1 MADQFAGIQKYLKK
15 FSHLLI
21 LSILF
26 TVPLIYPF
34 KLSQGLLDKINAW
47 TSNHGRLVKSLWE
60 WQIEPYL
67 YFGLSPLTLKWLI
80 AESYIVALLGAY
92 ILLKIFSPGAR
103 SNFRKNI
110 PFILSFALLIY
121 SGISALFISPTIHAS
136 IMAFYSLVLF
146 VIFFYIAYDVEK
158 SPSFIIKAFS
168 LIACISL
175 LLSFVALLQH
185 LRLSDGFMLRFDRAR
200 NSMGSFIGHNTGLSS
215 YLMTSYF
222 IVIAALSITRN
233 KGIRFIFYLL
243 LILEGF
249 VIVAAQSRAVIAIL
263 FFLTPIYL
271 IYLHKTTGLRI
282 RVQWLLTAA
291 MILCLIVLSQ
301 LVDRPWNPFYF
312 REAPLA
318 SRLQA
323 FNPQNLK
330 GTRLRIL
337 TASRSLLRESP
348 LYGHGFASF
357 QYVYPKAQAD
367 YYAEHPNTLLIPT
380 DLRSQHAH
388 NDYLQISIELGF
400 GGLFLIMLTLYLFL
414 RRGQRAAEEIS
425 IIWQRRLLCAI
436 FFSLTAYLMHCFV
449 DFPLQIPP
457 LSLLILFLL
466 AVWASGDRIWLK
478 RGADITTPP
487 PASLLMGSSLG
498 RIFVIVLPLLLIALT
513 PLANMIILRPF
524 RSDLIFY
531 KSDMYIQTFHQFPS
545 LPTRER
551 LLLLNNAVALAHQG
565 TRLDPLNS
573 EMQFKLG
580 EASYLFGAFSW
591 DQARESEKTSNEKEY
606 EFWKHSAR
614 LNLSRAV
621 RSLEISLNEF
631 RFHSVYYL
639 IGVCEE
645 ILAKIEPEKN
655 HLSRA
660 RENYAIAVRYSPA
673 YAPALKDYS
682 ELLVRISQNLPE
694 REKAKAAAEIIML
707 RRLLLKHQPAFYQK
721 YFTERAYDALIQ
733 EDFEQAIPLMIDLV
747 QIEPDNTSLQMQLIT
762 ALCLAGRFDHAQKI
776 IDEMSQSHPGHPDL
790 YEAYVSYHLFRR
802 DYAAALPFIRKRLE
816 SQGTNNNIFETLEA
830 LCLKALGQND
840 EAAPKIAALEKKSK
854 EDPTYLQMLGMMYLD
869 YFDNEKEGI
878 HYLERRVALPIATNS
893 KVYYKLAQYEIKQ
906 GNINQAKVYLER
918 ALLNPPK
925 FKKARELYNKITQG
939 KGIETN
945 E

>member
-1 MADQFAGIQKYLKK
+1 M
-15 FSHLLI
+15 I

-26 TVPLIYPF
+26 SVPLIYPF
-34 KLSQGLLDKINAW
+34 KLSQELLEKINAW
-47 TSNHGRLVKSLWE
+47 ANTHGRIIKSLWE
-60 WQIEPYL
+60 WQVEPYL
-67 YFGLSPLTLKWLI
+67 YFGLSPLILKWLI
-80 AESYIVALLGAY
+80 AESYILALLGVY
-92 ILLKIFSPGAR
+92 ILLKTFSSSPH
-103 SNFRKNI
+103 SNFRKSI
-110 PFILSFALLIY
+110 PFILSFALLIF

-146 VIFFYIAYDVEK
+146 VIFFYIVSDVEK
-158 SPSFIIKAFS
+158 TPYFIIKAFT
-168 LIACISL
+168 LIACVSL
-175 LLSFVALLQH
+175 ILSFVALLQH
-185 LRLSDGFMLRFDRAR
+185 LRLSDGFMLRFDRVR

-222 IVIAALSITRN
+222 IMLAALSIIKS
-233 KGIRFIFYLL
+233 KGIRFVLYFLL
-243 LILEGF
+243 VMEGF

-271 IYLHKTTGLRI
+271 IYLHKATGLRI
-282 RVQWLLTAA
+282 RSQWLITAA

-301 LVDRPWNPFYF
+301 IVNRPWNPFYF
-312 REAPLA
+312 REAPLS

-323 FNPQNLK
+323 FNPKNLK

-337 TASRSLLRESP
+337 TASRSLLRDSP

-367 YYAEHPNTLLIPT
+367 YYTDHPDTLLIPT

-388 NDYLQISIELGF
+388 NEYLQISIELGF

-414 RRGQRAAEEIS
+414 RRGQRATEEIS
-425 IIWQRRLLCAI
+425 IIWQRRILCAI
-436 FFSLTAYLMHCFV
+436 FFSITAYLLHCFV

-466 AVWASGDRIWLK
+466 GVWTSGDKIWLHK
-478 RGADITTPP
+478 ELDKPEAPP
-487 PASLLMGSSLG
+487 PAAVLMRSSWG
-498 RIFVIVLPLLLIALT
+498 RIFAIILPLLVLALS

-531 KSDMYIQTFHQFPS
+531 KSDMYIQTFHQYPA
-545 LPTRER
+545 LPTKER
-551 LLLLNNAVALAHQG
+551 LLLLNNAVALAHHG

-573 EMQFKLG
+573 EMQFKFG
-580 EASYLFGAFSW
+580 EAAYLLGAFSW
-591 DQARESEKTSNEKEY
+591 DQAKEAEKIANEKEF

-621 RSLEISLNEF
+621 RSLETALKEF

-639 IGVCEE
+639 IGICEE
-645 ILAKIEPEKN
+645 ILDKIEPGQN

-660 RENYAIAVRYSPA
+660 REYYAIAVRYSPA

-682 ELLVRISQNLPE
+682 ELLVKISQNLPE
-694 REKAKAAAEIIML
+694 REKAKVIAEIIRL
-707 RRLLLKHQPAFYQK
+707 RRLILKHQPAFYQK
-721 YFTERAYDALIQ
+721 HFTDKAYDALIQ
-733 EDFEQAIPLMIDLV
+733 EDYEQAIPLMIDLV
-747 QIEPDNTSLQMQLIT
+747 QVQPDNTSLQMQLIT
-762 ALCLAGRFDHAQKI
+762 ALCLAGRFDQSQKI
-776 IDEMSQSHPGHPDL
+776 LDEMSKSHPGHPDL
-790 YEAYVSYHLFRR
+790 YEAYVSYYLFRR
-802 DYAAALPFIRKRLE
+802 DYAAALPYIRKRLE

-840 EAAPKIAALEKKSK
+840 EAAPKIASLEKKS
-854 EDPTYLQMLGMMYLD
+854 EDDPEYLQMLGMMYID

-878 HYLERRVALPIATNS
+878 PYLERRVRLPIATNS

-918 ALLNPPK
+918 ALLNPPN
-925 FKKARELYNKITQG
+925 FKKARELYNQISQG
-939 KGIETN
+939 KGTITN